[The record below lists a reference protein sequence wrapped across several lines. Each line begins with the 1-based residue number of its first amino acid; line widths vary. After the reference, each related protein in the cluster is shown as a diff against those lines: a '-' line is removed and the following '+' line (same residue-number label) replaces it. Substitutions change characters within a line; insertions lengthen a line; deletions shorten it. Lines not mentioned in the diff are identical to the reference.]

1 MRFVTAKRAV
11 TRKVGD
17 MPLVEVM
24 FDCAAVPAF
33 VPAAVA
39 RV

>member
-1 MRFVTAKRAV
+1 
-11 TRKVGD
+11 